1 MAGSPETLGVRR
13 SALAARSDFRRC
25 VAVERDEARRV
36 RWWAALWLERGEVL
50 GLRVVGAVSCEYND
64 AMGFPVKAAHLPGR
78 LATGGFI
85 LSSGLEKL
93 SADEQHAAALHGLAV
108 GAYPFLSRL
117 KPGQFV
123 RLLAGTEVTLGAALL
138 TPIVPTAL
146 AAAGLAAF
154 SGGLVGLYLRTPALR
169 QPGSLRPSQQGIA
182 VAKDIWMFGIA
193 LGFLVDELTSRKD

>member
-1 MAGSPETLGVRR
+1 
-13 SALAARSDFRRC
+13 
-25 VAVERDEARRV
+25 
-36 RWWAALWLERGEVL
+36 
-50 GLRVVGAVSCEYND
+50 
-64 AMGFPVKAAHLPGR
+64 MGFPVKAAHLPGR
-78 LATGGFI
+78 IATGGFI

-123 RLLAGTEVTLGAALL
+123 RLLAGTEVALGAALL

-154 SGGLVGLYLRTPALR
+154 SGGLVGLYLRTPPLR